1 MLDAFRL
8 SHRQVSLRDSQRRYI
23 EEFTFRA
30 VGDLATAALDP
41 PDRALLGIT
50 HSVGDNMAF
59 YGLWVRQHLRKV
71 RVRNKTIGNA
81 PLARLDEKLLQVIL
95 LHQLM
100 RELDPRK
107 STELRIAHHAVG
119 AMIQNDLTLLLAEVR
134 PEQWSRI
141 FNLRK
146 LRGVDSTEW
155 EKHIAGASAATY
167 VLMTL
172 ASREGAEVF
181 LPTGHEDVTLGI
193 DLFWLER
200 GLLYAVSVKCVTGQ
214 DVPVRTWQVHDL
226 PHNGEG
232 DQITADMRKIFL
244 GAKRFASFDE
254 SRYCIPVLVHVAKPE
269 GSPVQLNQNWRKLT
283 WPDQLLFPG
292 RLARENGHGL
302 AR

>member
-100 RELDPRK
+100 QRLDPRE
-107 STELRIAHHAVG
+107 SAELRIAHHAVG
-119 AMIQNDLTLLLAEVR
+119 AMIQKDLTLLLAEVR
-134 PEQWSRI
+134 LEQWSRI
-141 FNLRK
+141 FNLSK
-146 LRGVDSTEW
+146 LRGMAPREW

-172 ASREGAEVF
+172 ASRVGAEVF
-181 LPTGHEDVTLGI
+181 LPSGHEDVNQGI
-193 DLFWLER
+193 DLFWVER
-200 GLLYAVSVKCVTGQ
+200 GRTHAVSVKCVTGQ
-214 DVPVRTWQVHDL
+214 DVPIRAWHVTESPL
-226 PHNGEG
+226 NGEG
-232 DQITADMRKIFL
+232 DRLIDDQRSIYS
-244 GAKRFASFDE
+244 GAHRFASSE
-254 SRYCIPVLVHVAKPE
+254 GRSCTPILVYVAKPE
-269 GSPVQLNQNWRKLT
+269 GAPIRLNRDWERLT
-283 WPDQLLFPG
+283 WPDRLLEQRQEPANEG
-292 RLARENGHGL
+292 KYSLAR
-302 AR
+302 